1 VTLDRSNIMTN
12 NHAPDGRAEWITS
25 AAWKAAPDGPLP
37 VVAAVFPVVGP
48 PQWAVLR
55 IAGLGVFI
63 ASVNGQ
69 VVSDPLEP
77 GYSDYSRRVEFCTY
91 DVTALLRPGDNV
103 ITVELGPGCY
113 RSKTI
118 DDRWA
123 KIATDYGDLAT
134 CATLDWI
141 DDGGTNAL
149 RTDAC
154 WHGTTGPVTWSN
166 WVGGEDYDA
175 RSAFDTDTAAV
186 LTWPHTV
193 PAQVPDGMRLSPKT
207 IPPVRVVERLPA
219 LDLRETQPGVHV
231 VDFGVNFA
239 GWIELDLPPRTDV
252 RLRPAELLDAEGNID
267 PVTQGW
273 GPVYHTVRTA
283 DAGLTWHPRFAYN
296 GLRYLEI
303 SGLAEPPSAD
313 SVRGLVLAA
322 DTEPTGTFAASDR
335 RLSDLHRIIRR
346 AITSNMYSMFTD
358 CPQREKLGYLEQLHL
373 VFPILRWNYDVKALL
388 ENTLRITRE
397 AQEPTGH
404 LPLYVPEW
412 DPFPD
417 PWRGDVNF
425 GLAIVFL
432 PWQLYRSYGDA
443 TVLAEN
449 YAAAGRYVEYLLA
462 SRDDGLVTYGLGDWN
477 GRDPRFV
484 LLVATATLARTLGVL
499 ATIAAVLG
507 KEDEQQYWTATQEP
521 LTARIRELVHPDGTV
536 GTGSVAELAV
546 AINSGVLTEAETP
559 GAVQRLEDLIVAD
572 CYYLDVG
579 EVAMAALVEVLADD
593 DRHETVYRL
602 TQGDD
607 RPGYGYMLKHGAT
620 SLTETWDGPTFGFSQ
635 NHFMNGAIDDWF
647 FAHVAG
653 LQQAADDIGFRK
665 VVIRPR
671 PCGGLTW
678 ASASYRTTTGTLS
691 SAWVRDGSTF
701 TLDVAVPPETSAT
714 VVLPD
719 GAVRQVGE
727 GSHRFT
733 ASIDEEDAAGV
744 VER

>member
-1 VTLDRSNIMTN
+1 M
-12 NHAPDGRAEWITS
+12 APDDHAEWITS
-25 AAWKAAPDGPLP
+25 AAWKSEPDGPLP
-37 VVAAVFPVVGP
+37 VVASVIPVVGP
-48 PQWAVLR
+48 PRSAVLR
-55 IAGLGVFI
+55 IAGVGVFVT
-63 ASVNGQ
+63 SVNGH

-77 GYSDYSRRVEFCTY
+77 GYSDYDQRVEFSTY
-91 DVTALLRPGDNV
+91 DLTPLLKPGDNV

-118 DDRWA
+118 DARWV

-134 CATLDWI
+134 CATVDWI
-141 DDGGTNAL
+141 DADGPHTI
-149 RTDAC
+149 RTDTA
-154 WHGTTGPVTWSN
+154 WYGTTGPVTWSN

-175 RSAFDTDTAAV
+175 TAV
-186 LTWPHTV
+186 LDLDAVATWPRAV
-193 PAQVPDGMRLSPKT
+193 PAQVPPRMRLSPKT
-207 IPPVRVVERLPA
+207 IPPVRVVEHLPA
-219 LDLRETQPGVHV
+219 LDVRETEPGVHV

-239 GWIELDLPPRTDV
+239 GWVELDLPARVDV
-252 RLRPAELLDAEGNID
+252 RLRPAELLHADGSIN

-273 GPVYHTVRTA
+273 GPVFHTVRTA
-283 DAGLTWHPRFAYN
+283 DAALTWHPRFVYN

-303 SGLAEPPSAD
+303 SGLPTPPSPE

-322 DTEPTGTFAASDR
+322 DAEPTGTFATSDR
-335 RLSDLHRIIRR
+335 RLSDLHRIICR

-397 AQEPTGH
+397 AQEPSGH

-417 PWRGDVNF
+417 PWRGDANF

-443 TVLAEN
+443 TVLADN
-449 YAAAGRYVEYLLA
+449 YSAAGQYVEYLLD
-462 SRDDGLVTYGLGDWN
+462 SLDDGLVTYGLGDWN
-477 GRDPRFV
+477 GKDPRYV
-484 LLVATATLARTLGVL
+484 PLVATATLARAAGVL
-499 ATIAAVLG
+499 ATVATVLG
-507 KEDEQQYWTATQEP
+507 RHGEHWTAIQER
-521 LTARIRELVHPDGTV
+521 LTKRVRRFVHPNGTV
-536 GTGSVAELAV
+536 GTGSIAELAV
-546 AINSGVLTEAETP
+546 AINSGVLTEDETP
-559 GAVQRLEDLIVAD
+559 AAVQRLEDLIVAD
-572 CYYLDVG
+572 RYYLDVG
-579 EVAMAALVEVLADD
+579 EVAMAALVEVLADH
-593 DRHETVYRL
+593 DRHETLYRL
-602 TQGDD
+602 TQGDE
-607 RPGYGYMLKHGAT
+607 RPGYGYMLKHGST

-665 VVIRPR
+665 VVIRPQ
-671 PCGGLTW
+671 PCGGLTF
-678 ASASYRTTTGTLS
+678 ASASYRTATGILS
-691 SAWVRDGSTF
+691 TAWARDGRTF
-701 TLDVAVPPETSAT
+701 TLDLVVPPETNAT

-719 GAVRQVGE
+719 GAVHQVGE
-727 GSHRFT
+727 GSHRFS
-733 ASIDEEDAAGV
+733 ASIVEEGLAGA